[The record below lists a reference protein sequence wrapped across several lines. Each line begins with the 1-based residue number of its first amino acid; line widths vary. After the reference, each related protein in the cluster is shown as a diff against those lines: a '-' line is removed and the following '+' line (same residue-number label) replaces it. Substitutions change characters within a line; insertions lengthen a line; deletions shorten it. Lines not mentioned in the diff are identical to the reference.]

1 VQGLL
6 TISGD
11 DHLDLVNLARTVV
24 LEKVTGTE
32 VTMHNQSRV
41 RMKLGLSERQHD
53 CQELVMVAVN

>member
-24 LEKVTGTE
+24 LVKVTGTE

-41 RMKLGLSERQHD
+41 RMKLGLSERQQD